1 MNIKDIAALAEIVKQ
16 NELTKLEIN
25 GENIVI
31 ERAAQV
37 VQAAP
42 ILNAVQ
48 PAVPEQMHTTEPIAE
63 VKEKEGVYVKSPA
76 VGVFYAAPS
85 PDSKPFVAVGD
96 TVHKGDTLC
105 IIEAMKLMN
114 EINSEMDGEIAEIC
128 VGNGQVVEYD
138 QPLFRI
144 LSEEKLPERR
154 RKNARPRD
162 FSVERNTL
170 DEQGRDQKDPAAPRA
185 DASRRRSGAH

>member
-37 VQAAP
+37 
-42 ILNAVQ
+42 VQ

-96 TVHKGDTLC
+96 TLC

-144 LSEEKLPERR
+144 I
-154 RKNARPRD
+154 
-162 FSVERNTL
+162 
-170 DEQGRDQKDPAAPRA
+170 
-185 DASRRRSGAH
+185 

>member
-1 MNIKDIAALAEIVKQ
+1 MNIKDIAALAEIVRK

-25 GENIVI
+25 GESIVI
-31 ERAAQV
+31 ERAPAAI
-37 VQAAP
+37 QAAAP
-42 ILNAVQ
+42 AAAQL
-48 PAVPEQMHTTEPIAE
+48 AVPEQMHTAEPIAE
-63 VKEKEGVYVKSPA
+63 VQEKEGVYVKSPA

-96 TVHKGDTLC
+96 TVRRGDTLC

-114 EINSEMDGEIAEIC
+114 EINSDVDGKIVEIC

-144 LSEEKLPERR
+144 
-154 RKNARPRD
+154 
-162 FSVERNTL
+162 V
-170 DEQGRDQKDPAAPRA
+170 
-185 DASRRRSGAH
+185 

>member
-1 MNIKDIAALAEIVKQ
+1 MNIKDIAALAEIVRK

-25 GENIVI
+25 GESIVI
-31 ERAAQV
+31 ERAPAA
-37 VQAAP
+37 VQAAAP
-42 ILNAVQ
+42 AAAQL
-48 PAVPEQMHTTEPIAE
+48 AVPEQMHTAEPIAE
-63 VKEKEGVYVKSPA
+63 VQEKEGVYVKSPA

-96 TVHKGDTLC
+96 TVRRGDTLC

-114 EINSEMDGEIAEIC
+114 EINSDVDGKIVEIC

-144 LSEEKLPERR
+144 I
-154 RKNARPRD
+154 
-162 FSVERNTL
+162 
-170 DEQGRDQKDPAAPRA
+170 
-185 DASRRRSGAH
+185 

>member
-31 ERAAQV
+31 ERAAQ
-37 VQAAP
+37 
-42 ILNAVQ
+42 

-76 VGVFYAAPS
+76 VGVFYTAPS

-144 LSEEKLPERR
+144 I
-154 RKNARPRD
+154 
-162 FSVERNTL
+162 
-170 DEQGRDQKDPAAPRA
+170 
-185 DASRRRSGAH
+185 

>member
-42 ILNAVQ
+42 ILSAVQ

-63 VKEKEGVYVKSPA
+63 VKDA
-76 VGVFYAAPS
+76 
-85 PDSKPFVAVGD
+85 
-96 TVHKGDTLC
+96 LC
-105 IIEAMKLMN
+105 
-114 EINSEMDGEIAEIC
+114 
-128 VGNGQVVEYD
+128 
-138 QPLFRI
+138 QPHRGAGC
-144 LSEEKLPERR
+144 RR
-154 RKNARPRD
+154 GRHGA
-162 FSVERNTL
+162 
-170 DEQGRDQKDPAAPRA
+170 QGRHAL
-185 DASRRRSGAH
+185 HH

>member
-48 PAVPEQMHTTEPIAE
+48 PAVPEPIAE

-144 LSEEKLPERR
+144 I
-154 RKNARPRD
+154 
-162 FSVERNTL
+162 
-170 DEQGRDQKDPAAPRA
+170 
-185 DASRRRSGAH
+185 

>member
-76 VGVFYAAPS
+76 VGVFYTAPS

-144 LSEEKLPERR
+144 IEDEMLPERR
-154 RKNARPRD
+154 QKNARPRD
-162 FSVERNTL
+162 FSVERTTF

-185 DASRRRSGAH
+185 DAPRRRSGAH

>member
-63 VKEKEGVYVKSPA
+63 VKEKEGV
-76 VGVFYAAPS
+76 FYAAPS

-144 LSEEKLPERR
+144 I
-154 RKNARPRD
+154 
-162 FSVERNTL
+162 
-170 DEQGRDQKDPAAPRA
+170 
-185 DASRRRSGAH
+185 

>member
-48 PAVPEQMHTTEPIAE
+48 PAVPEPIAE

-76 VGVFYAAPS
+76 VGVFYTAPS

-144 LSEEKLPERR
+144 I
-154 RKNARPRD
+154 
-162 FSVERNTL
+162 
-170 DEQGRDQKDPAAPRA
+170 
-185 DASRRRSGAH
+185 

>member
-31 ERAAQV
+31 ERAA
-37 VQAAP
+37 
-42 ILNAVQ
+42 LNAVQ

-144 LSEEKLPERR
+144 I
-154 RKNARPRD
+154 
-162 FSVERNTL
+162 
-170 DEQGRDQKDPAAPRA
+170 
-185 DASRRRSGAH
+185 

>member
-1 MNIKDIAALAEIVKQ
+1 MNIKDIAALAEIVRK

-25 GENIVI
+25 GESIVI
-31 ERAAQV
+31 ERAPAA
-37 VQAAP
+37 VQAAVP
-42 ILNAVQ
+42 AAAQL
-48 PAVPEQMHTTEPIAE
+48 AVPEQMHTAEPIAE
-63 VKEKEGVYVKSPA
+63 VQEKEGVYVKSPA

-96 TVHKGDTLC
+96 TVRRGDTLC

-114 EINSEMDGEIAEIC
+114 EINSDVDGKIVEIC

-144 LSEEKLPERR
+144 
-154 RKNARPRD
+154 
-162 FSVERNTL
+162 V
-170 DEQGRDQKDPAAPRA
+170 
-185 DASRRRSGAH
+185 

>member
-1 MNIKDIAALAEIVKQ
+1 MKIQDIAALAEIVRK

-25 GENIVI
+25 GESIVI
-31 ERAAQV
+31 ERAPAA
-37 VQAAP
+37 VQTAAP
-42 ILNAVQ
+42 AS
-48 PAVPEQMHTTEPIAE
+48 PVPPVTEQMHTAQPIAE
-63 VKEKEGVYVKSPA
+63 VQEKEGVYVKSPA

-96 TVHKGDTLC
+96 TVRRGDTLC

-114 EINSEMDGEIAEIC
+114 EINSDVDGKIVEIC

-144 LSEEKLPERR
+144 I
-154 RKNARPRD
+154 
-162 FSVERNTL
+162 
-170 DEQGRDQKDPAAPRA
+170 
-185 DASRRRSGAH
+185 

>member
-1 MNIKDIAALAEIVKQ
+1 MNIKDIAALAEIVRK

-25 GENIVI
+25 GESIVI
-31 ERAAQV
+31 ERAPAA
-37 VQAAP
+37 VQAAAP
-42 ILNAVQ
+42 AAAQL
-48 PAVPEQMHTTEPIAE
+48 AVPEQMHTAELIAE
-63 VKEKEGVYVKSPA
+63 VQEKEGVYVKSPA

-96 TVHKGDTLC
+96 TVRRGDTLC

-114 EINSEMDGEIAEIC
+114 EINSDVDGKIVEIC

-144 LSEEKLPERR
+144 
-154 RKNARPRD
+154 
-162 FSVERNTL
+162 V
-170 DEQGRDQKDPAAPRA
+170 
-185 DASRRRSGAH
+185 

>member
-48 PAVPEQMHTTEPIAE
+48 PP
-63 VKEKEGVYVKSPA
+63 
-76 VGVFYAAPS
+76 
-85 PDSKPFVAVGD
+85 
-96 TVHKGDTLC
+96 C
-105 IIEAMKLMN
+105 
-114 EINSEMDGEIAEIC
+114 
-128 VGNGQVVEYD
+128 
-138 QPLFRI
+138 R
-144 LSEEKLPERR
+144 
-154 RKNARPRD
+154 
-162 FSVERNTL
+162 
-170 DEQGRDQKDPAAPRA
+170 
-185 DASRRRSGAH
+185 SRCTRRSPLRK

>member
-48 PAVPEQMHTTEPIAE
+48 P
-63 VKEKEGVYVKSPA
+63 
-76 VGVFYAAPS
+76 AAPS

-144 LSEEKLPERR
+144 I
-154 RKNARPRD
+154 
-162 FSVERNTL
+162 
-170 DEQGRDQKDPAAPRA
+170 
-185 DASRRRSGAH
+185 